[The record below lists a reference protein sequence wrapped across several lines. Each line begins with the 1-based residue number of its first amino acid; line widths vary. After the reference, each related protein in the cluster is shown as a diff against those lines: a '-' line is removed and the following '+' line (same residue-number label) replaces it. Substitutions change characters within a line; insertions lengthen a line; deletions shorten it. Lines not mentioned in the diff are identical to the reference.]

1 MTLISLSPNVFSLIR
16 RCIYIYISDV
26 LKAYF
31 VNRTS
36 TCSLIVQFPTIGSH
50 LEIAKQNLV
59 KFNDID
65 RRVSNLFSSWKNI
78 YFFVSCRPTG
88 SFTIRLNSL
97 VLSSDPNISFLCFI
111 IFDQLFETFAN
122 KNKNLELQIQG

>member
-1 MTLISLSPNVFSLIR
+1 M
-16 RCIYIYISDV
+16 YISDV

-50 LEIAKQNLV
+50 LEIAKQNLI
-59 KFNDID
+59 KFDDID